1 MSQSTIRNFALISIF
16 LLVAGCGPVP
26 YSGLQKTTGLNSC
39 FGKLR
44 PQFTSVIYIASV
56 NVTGHHLSGLLI
68 LKSMDD
74 TTTRVLF
81 TNEVGVT
88 YFDFEFSKSGF
99 RVVTCVDKMNKK
111 PVINRLRDDL
121 GLLLQHGFE
130 NVPPEM
136 LQDGKVTYYRF
147 QRKKETVYYITDTEC
162 NVLQHIETV
171 SGRKKKIVV
180 NLTGTRAGMPDSV
193 YLAHQSFEYNITL
206 KQIEK
211 KDAER

>member
-1 MSQSTIRNFALISIF
+1 MSRFQIQNFALISIIII
-16 LLVAGCGPVP
+16 LSGCSPVP
-26 YSGLQKTTGLNSC
+26 YSGLQPATGTNSC
-39 FGKLR
+39 FDKLR
-44 PQFTSVIYIASV
+44 PKFTSIIYTASV

-88 YFDFEFSKSGF
+88 FFDFEFSKKGF

-130 NVPPEM
+130 NKQPEM
-136 LQDGKVTYYRF
+136 LQNGNETFYRF
-147 QRKKETVYYITDTEC
+147 DRNKESVYYITDSDC
-162 NVLQHIETV
+162 NRIQNIETV
-171 SGRKKKIVV
+171 SGRKKKIKV
-180 NLTGTRAGMPDSV
+180 NLTENRAGMPDSV
-193 YLAHQSFEYNITL
+193 YLAHQSFEYNIAL

-211 KDAER
+211 KNAER